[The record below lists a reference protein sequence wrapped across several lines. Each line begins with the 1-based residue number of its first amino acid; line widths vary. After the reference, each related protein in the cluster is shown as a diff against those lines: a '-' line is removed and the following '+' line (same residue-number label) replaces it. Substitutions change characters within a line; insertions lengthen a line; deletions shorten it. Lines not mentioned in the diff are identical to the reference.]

1 MKVVKL
7 MIIGKIPTMRYPL
20 IISLLFVLSCK
31 NKQEAVTTPRVA
43 YDQSSEIATSAD
55 HENPRMQFKLIQS
68 KVLDKGSI
76 WENINQ
82 QIEDFKEKEYQNLK
96 PLILERDILSIQG
109 NIDAGKL
116 SYQKLTQWYLYRIL
130 KYESDNDNSL
140 QSIISINPNA
150 VAQAIEK
157 DNKRTKEHHPI
168 YGMPILLKD
177 NINTVDM
184 PTTAGAI
191 ILQNNQTND
200 AEIVKN
206 IKGHGGIILGK
217 VNLSEWAYY
226 FCTGCPLGYSAV
238 GGQTLNPYGRKIFE
252 TGGSSAGSG
261 TTMAANYAAAAV
273 GTETSGSILS
283 PSSQN
288 SVVGLKPTI
297 GLLSGSGIVPIS
309 SSLDTPG
316 PMTRNVS
323 DNAILLSAMSEGHKA
338 NPNTKDIRR
347 YDVYHNNLNKDYISG
362 LRLGVIKN
370 YLGDS
375 LYTIA
380 INDLKDKGAE
390 IIEIEPENISFDK
403 FLTFLNADMQ
413 RDFPKYMKAHAGPK
427 IKIRTVKDV
436 VEYNLKDTLI
446 RAPYG
451 QQLFEGVV
459 AEDISDADFDV
470 LKSEYDSLGKSF
482 FNTPMDN
489 YNLDVIVSIN
499 NYNAGHAAMAKYP
512 CMTVPMGYQN
522 NGEPKNI
529 TFIAKT
535 LQEDKLLKIAYAY
548 EQATKKRK
556 MPSDYK

>member
-1 MKVVKL
+1 

-31 NKQEAVTTPRVA
+31 NKQEVVSTPWVA

-82 QIEDFKEKEYQNLK
+82 QIEGFDKVEYQNLK

-130 KYESDNDNSL
+130 KYESDNDKSL

-157 DNKRTKEHHPI
+157 DTKKTKGHHPI

-177 NINTVDM
+177 NINTEDM

-191 ILQNNQTND
+191 ILQNNQTTD

-309 SSLDTPG
+309 STLDTPG

-323 DNAILLSAMSEGHKA
+323 DNAILLSAMSEGPKA

-370 YLGDS
+370 YLEDS
-375 LYTIA
+375 LYTFA

-403 FLTFLNADMQ
+403 FITFLNADMQ

-427 IKIRTVKDV
+427 NKIRTVKDV

-451 QQLFEGVV
+451 QKLFEGVV

-482 FNTPMDN
+482 FNTPMDK
-489 YNLDVIVSIN
+489 YNLDAIVSIN